1 MFNDRFLLTQAV
13 LERRKKQTRRLVKQ
27 KMIND
32 YYSLLGANETGYI
45 SGFDDSLE
53 DFLLERAPYK
63 VGEVVAVAQRYSELG
78 SASFEEWERNTDW
91 FRKGFSNK
99 MFVKSELMPHQVKIT
114 NVRVQKLQEITYH
127 DCLREGVYIFD
138 EDPMNPLA
146 YIYTYPSANQ
156 LFYHPIDAYAQ
167 LIDAISGKGTW
178 ESNPYVYAYDFEL
191 VR

>member
-63 VGEVVAVAQRYSELG
+63 VGEVVAVAQSYSSVVGYLQNPKNATCVEH
-78 SASFEEWERNTDW
+78 FEAN
-91 FRKGFSNK
+91 
-99 MFVKSELMPHQVKIT
+99 
-114 NVRVQKLQEITYH
+114 
-127 DCLREGVYIFD
+127 CLK
-138 EDPMNPLA
+138 
-146 YIYTYPSANQ
+146 
-156 LFYHPIDAYAQ
+156 
-167 LIDAISGKGTW
+167 SGKNTIR
-178 ESNPYVYAYDFEL
+178 S
-191 VR
+191 